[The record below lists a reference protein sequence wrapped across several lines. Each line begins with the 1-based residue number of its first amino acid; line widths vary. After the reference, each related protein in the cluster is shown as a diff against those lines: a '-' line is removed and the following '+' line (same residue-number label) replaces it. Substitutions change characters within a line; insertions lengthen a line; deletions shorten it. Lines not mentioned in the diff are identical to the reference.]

1 MKNNNILASENFS
14 CGNKHYFLDFRIA
27 KNNSN
32 YICITRSDSQPDGTY
47 TKQCVR
53 VFEED
58 FHILIGCMSSLF
70 RSAAYHG
77 EQDVRVK
84 DLYRTNKD
92 RRTTGIKSWEPEL
105 RPREKM
111 LVHGREEMSNA
122 ELLAMLIGSG
132 TPNETAVDLA
142 GRILDSVGGD
152 LLKLSDMSLDDFC
165 GFAGMGVAKSSS
177 ILAAM
182 ELAKRMYPMLNVSP
196 VRKMR
201 VSGGAVIRPALG

>member
-1 MKNNNILASENFS
+1 MKESNILASENFS

-32 YICITRSDSQPDGTY
+32 YISITRSDAQPDGSY
-47 TKQCVR
+47 AKQTVR

-58 FHILIGCMSSLF
+58 FHILLGCMSSLF
-70 RSAAYHG
+70 RTVAYQD
-77 EQDVRVK
+77 EQGVTVQDMH
-84 DLYRTNKD
+84 
-92 RRTTGIKSWEPEL
+92 RRNREKAVNGIKSWEPEL

-111 LVHGREEMSNA
+111 LEHGREAMDNA

-132 TPNETAVDLA
+132 TPNETAVGLA
-142 GRILDSVGGD
+142 GRMLDSVGGD
-152 LLKLSDMSLDDFC
+152 LVKLSELSLKEFC

-182 ELAKRMYPMLNVSP
+182 ELARRMYPMLNVSP

-201 VSGGAVIRPALG
+201 VSSGAVMRPAMG

>member
-1 MKNNNILASENFS
+1 MKSNNILASENFS
-14 CGNKHYFLDFRIA
+14 CGSKHYFLDFKIA
-27 KNNSN
+27 SNNSN
-32 YICITRSDSQPDGTY
+32 FICITRSDSQPDGTY

-70 RSAAYHG
+70 RTVAYQD
-77 EQDVRVK
+77 EQDMRVQ
-84 DLYRTNKD
+84 DLYQINMDKCAN
-92 RRTTGIKSWEPEL
+92 GIKSWEPEL

-111 LVHGREEMSNA
+111 LEQGREAMSNA

-132 TPNETAVDLA
+132 TPNETAVGLA
-142 GRILDSVGGD
+142 GRILDSVDGD
-152 LLKLSDMSLDDFC
+152 LLKLSEMGLEEFC
-165 GFAGMGVAKSSS
+165 GFSGMGVAKSSS

-182 ELAKRMYPMLNVSP
+182 ELARRMYPMLNVSP

-201 VSGGAVIRPALG
+201 VASGAVMRPAVG